1 MITHHA
7 YDTRPLSLEAVFE
20 SMKRLG
26 IDKIT
31 MSIGTRHAIPEEKP
45 ATMAE
50 ADPGH
55 PLFVIMG
62 HFHAVWPSGN
72 PLVIVPWWL
81 KVGAHEAETLDTF
94 EADFKIWLYDLPEV
108 SSQLQAA
115 GYANLIDERDGYL
128 SVRSRCQ
135 YEIDRATEEIKT
147 RHLPELVLRRI
158 KMTDAEQAL
167 AEDLKVRAQGIDLSL
182 ALRNQ

>member
-1 MITHHA
+1 MITHNE
-7 YDTRPLSLEAVFE
+7 YDTRPLSLEAMFKY
-20 SMKRLG
+20 MKSLG
-26 IDKIT
+26 IDQIT
-31 MSIGTRHAIPEEKP
+31 MSIGTRHAMTEEKP

-62 HFHAVWPSGN
+62 HFHAVWPEEKFPS
-72 PLVIVPWWL
+72 PWWL
-81 KVGAHEAETLDTF
+81 KVGTDDAEKIGTF

-115 GYANLIDERDGYL
+115 GYAKLIDERDGYL

-167 AEDLKVRAQGIDLSL
+167 AEDLKDRALGIDLSL
-182 ALRNQ
+182 VLRNQ

>member
-1 MITHHA
+1 MITHNE
-7 YDTRPLSLEAVFE
+7 YDTRPLSLEAMFKY
-20 SMKRLG
+20 MKSLG
-26 IDKIT
+26 IDQIT
-31 MSIGTRHAIPEEKP
+31 MSIGTRHAMTEEKP
-45 ATMAE
+45 ATMGE

-62 HFHAVWPSGN
+62 HFHTVWPAE
-72 PLVIVPWWL
+72 VPFQTLWWF
-81 KVGAHEAETLDTF
+81 KVGTYEARCPGSF

-115 GYANLIDERDGYL
+115 GYAKLIDERDGYL

-167 AEDLKVRAQGIDLSL
+167 AEDLKVRALGIDLSL
-182 ALRNQ
+182 VLRNQ